1 MKDQEIRSLQAQL
14 SNKTADLQK
23 MEGMFKEY
31 SSWRSKLELIEQ
43 KMKQEVEYWK
53 QTADKLQ
60 KENDKVQKDMLQM
73 SQEQMAKTR
82 ELAAKDETIGTL
94 REQLEKS
101 GNLETVEE
109 ALCPQCKRSMEESI
123 HVNNVKDQENAE
135 TIDDLEQKNTY
146 LQKQIVQ
153 LQERNT
159 FLETIE
165 AE

>member
-73 SQEQMAKTR
+73 S
-82 ELAAKDETIGTL
+82 
-94 REQLEKS
+94 
-101 GNLETVEE
+101 
-109 ALCPQCKRSMEESI
+109 
-123 HVNNVKDQENAE
+123 
-135 TIDDLEQKNTY
+135 
-146 LQKQIVQ
+146 
-153 LQERNT
+153 
-159 FLETIE
+159 
-165 AE
+165 